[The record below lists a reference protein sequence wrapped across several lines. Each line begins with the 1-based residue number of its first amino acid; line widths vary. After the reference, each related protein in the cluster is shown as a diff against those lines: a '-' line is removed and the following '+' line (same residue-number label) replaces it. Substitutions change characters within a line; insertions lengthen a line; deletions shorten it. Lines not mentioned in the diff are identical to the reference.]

1 MNTIRRVRK
10 QEGVLAHLP
19 PNSDDVTDTIDG
31 IEMVGPRDLLDELK
45 AQTDRLRGA
54 VDLARPALDR
64 LVEVMR
70 NKTGQSYKLRALL
83 YSMWNGKPTS
93 LSNICGLDYELRQ
106 DLGAVSLAW
115 GYGRGDWEL
124 FYDEMKAAV
133 SRAGLWDWFLEQHD
147 VEEEK

>member
-70 NKTGQSYKLRALL
+70 NKTGQSYKL
-83 YSMWNGKPTS
+83 
-93 LSNICGLDYELRQ
+93 GLDYELRQ

-115 GYGRGDWEL
+115 GYGRGDWEF

>member
-115 GYGRGDWEL
+115 GYGRGDWEF